1 MMSSQSRTSQSRT
14 SQSRTAVRT
23 AALTLSAAALGLS
36 ALTASPALASGG
48 DDAVQRS
55 GSCSAGTEW
64 KIKAK
69 ADDGRIEVEAEIDS
83 NKVGQDWSWKL
94 KDNGAVFATGT
105 STTTG
110 PSGSFEVQRKP
121 ANKAGTDSFVFR
133 AVYPKSGEVCRATVS
148 W

>member
-1 MMSSQSRTSQSRT
+1 MRTRL
-14 SQSRTAVRT
+14 AL
-23 AALTLSAAALGLS
+23 AALALASLAAPLAV
-36 ALTASPALASGG
+36 TAPALASGG
-48 DDAVQRS
+48 DAVRTHGGCD
-55 GSCSAGTEW
+55 GSPVW
-64 KIKAK
+64 KMKAK
-69 ADDGRIEVEAEIDS
+69 PDDGRIEVEAEIDS
-83 NKVGQDWSWKL
+83 NKVGQDWSWTF

-110 PSGSFEVQRKP
+110 PSGSFEVERKP

>member
-1 MMSSQSRTSQSRT
+1 MSSQSRTPART
-14 SQSRTAVRT
+14 PART

-36 ALTASPALASGG
+36 ALTASPAFAGG

-55 GSCSAGTEW
+55 GSCSAGTQW

-83 NKVGQDWSWKL
+83 NKVGQSWSWKF

-110 PSGSFEVQRKP
+110 PSGSFEVERKP
-121 ANKAGTDSFVFR
+121 ANQAGTDSFVFR
-133 AVYPKSGEVCRATVS
+133 AVNPKSGEVCRATVS

>member
-1 MMSSQSRTSQSRT
+1 MS

-23 AALTLSAAALGLS
+23 AALTLSAALGLS
-36 ALTASPALASGG
+36 ALTASPVGASGG
-48 DDAVQRS
+48 DDDRVERN

-83 NKVGQDWSWKL
+83 NKVGQSWSWKF

-105 STTTG
+105 STTTA
-110 PSGSFEVQRKP
+110 PSGSFEVERKP
-121 ANKAGTDSFVFR
+121 ANEAGTDNFVFR
-133 AVYPKSGEVCRATVS
+133 AVHPKSGEVCRATVS

>member
-1 MMSSQSRTSQSRT
+1 MMPSQSRTSPSRI
-14 SQSRTAVRT
+14 AVRT

-83 NKVGQDWSWKL
+83 NKVGQSWSWKF

-110 PSGSFEVQRKP
+110 PSGSFGVERKP

>member
-1 MMSSQSRTSQSRT
+1 MMPSQSRT

-55 GSCSAGTEW
+55 GSCSTGTEW

-110 PSGSFEVQRKP
+110 PSGSFAVERKP
-121 ANKAGTDSFVFR
+121 ANQAGTDSFVFR

>member
-1 MMSSQSRTSQSRT
+1 MSSQSRTSVRT
-14 SQSRTAVRT
+14 SVRT

-36 ALTASPALASGG
+36 ALAASPAVASGD

-83 NKVGQDWSWKL
+83 NKVGQSWSWKF

-110 PSGSFEVQRKP
+110 PSGSFEVERKP
-121 ANKAGTDSFVFR
+121 ANQAGTDSFVFR
-133 AVYPKSGEVCRATVS
+133 AVNPKSGEVCRATVS

>member
-1 MMSSQSRTSQSRT
+1 MTDLRRI
-14 SQSRTAVRT
+14 
-23 AALTLSAAALGLS
+23 AALTISTL
-36 ALTASPALASGG
+36 ALTGLTIAPAVAG
-48 DDAVQRS
+48 DDDDDRVERN
-55 GSCSAGTEW
+55 GSCSAGTDW

-83 NKVGQDWSWKL
+83 NKVGQSWSWKF

-105 STTTG
+105 SATTA
-110 PSGSFEVQRKP
+110 PSGSFEVERKP